1 MMLYVWIALT
11 VVFILLEAISVQL
24 TSVWFALGSLAALI
38 VTVCGVDSIPIQIA
52 VFAAVSLASLILTR
66 PLVKKLLNKKVQPT
80 NADRSIG
87 QKAIVTEEI
96 VNIEGKG
103 AVKLNGTEWTA
114 RSAAADDRIEKGA
127 EVRVLKIEGVKLI
140 VERI

>member
-1 MMLYVWIALT
+1 MLYVWIALT

>member
-1 MMLYVWIALT
+1 MLYVWIALT
-11 VVFILLEAISVQL
+11 VVFIILEAISVQL

-66 PLVKKLLNKKVQPT
+66 PLVKKMLNKKIQPT

-114 RSAAADDRIEKGA
+114 RSAEADDRISTGT

>member
-1 MMLYVWIALT
+1 MLYLWIALT
-11 VVFILLEAISVQL
+11 VVFILLEAVSVQL

-38 VTVCGVDSIPIQIA
+38 LTACGVESIPIQVI

-80 NADRSIG
+80 NADRNIG
-87 QKAIVTEEI
+87 QKAIVSEEI

-114 RSAAADDRIEKGA
+114 RSAEAEDRIKKGT

>member
-127 EVRVLKIEGVKLI
+127 EVQVLKIEGVKLI

>member
-1 MMLYVWIALT
+1 MLYVWIALT
-11 VVFILLEAISVQL
+11 VVFIILEAISVQL

-103 AVKLNGTEWTA
+103 TVKLNGTEWTA
-114 RSAAADDRIEKGA
+114 RSAVADDRIEKGT